1 MEEKQPPVERSTDGP
16 MSWGLPLV
24 FLKFTAWLVL
34 FASLGFLLIAYHY
47 CPDQPLRNIG
57 PALQLLVSMA
67 VLFLIAKGKARMALA
82 TLIWS
87 TLTIVT
93 IALFF
98 YGGVHGTIV
107 GIYPLIVMFGGWLF
121 GIRSAVLLAVIS
133 AMATLALLLAEL
145 WEMLPVHSPTAT
157 AMYGL
162 IQISCIIF
170 SAFLIVFLVR
180 SHRRRLDEVERLSRD
195 LAQRRAEAQ
204 AIAFDLNM
212 AQSVAHIGSW
222 VYDFA
227 SDRIVMSAETCRIF
241 AVPEG
246 TLASR
251 RDYLRHVHPD
261 DLRMLNR
268 AWEEALKGKPLFNEH
283 RIRIASKTRWICQRA
298 ELEFDSS
305 GRPTR
310 CLGIT
315 QDISGLKQ
323 AEEEIRIAA
332 TAFESQ
338 EGMVITDAD
347 QKILRVN
354 AAFTR
359 VTGYSVDDVN
369 GHSPRLLKSGRHDAA
384 FYAEMWELIA
394 IRGSWQGEIWNRRK
408 NGEIYPVWLT
418 ITAVKNDAGQITHYV
433 GTLTDITQRKAAEDE
448 IRHLAFY
455 DPLTRLPNRRLLL
468 DRLQQTLASSARS
481 GRQGALLFLD
491 LDKFKILNDTQG
503 HDKGDLLLQQVAQRL
518 SSCIREGDTVSRI
531 GGDEFVVML
540 ADLSTL
546 LEETAAQ
553 AETVGQK
560 ILATLSQPYDLEAY
574 AHQNT
579 ASIGITL
586 FSDHQSTPLELL
598 KQADL
603 AMYEAK
609 AEGRNTIC
617 FFTPEMRLP
626 PAARFGK

>member
-1 MEEKQPPVERSTDGP
+1 MEEKPPPVERSTDGP
-16 MSWGLPLV
+16 VSWGLPLA

-34 FASLGFLLIAYHY
+34 FASLGFLLIVYHY
-47 CPDQPLRNIG
+47 CPDQPLRSIG
-57 PALQLLVSMA
+57 PALQLLVSM
-67 VLFLIAKGKARMALA
+67 VSLFLIAQGKARAALA

-93 IALFF
+93 IVLFF

-107 GIYPLIVMFGGWLF
+107 GIYPLIVLFGGWLF
-121 GIRSAVLLAVIS
+121 GIRSAVLLAVLSI
-133 AMATLALLLAEL
+133 MATLALLLAEL
-145 WEMLPVHSPTAT
+145 WEILPAHSTTAT

-170 SAFLIVFLVR
+170 SASLIIFLVG
-180 SHRRRLDEVERLSRD
+180 SHSRRLHEVERLSRD

-246 TLASR
+246 TLATR
-251 RDYLRHVHPD
+251 LDYLRHVHPD
-261 DLRMLNR
+261 DLPALNR
-268 AWEEALKGKPLFNEH
+268 AWEEALKGNPLFNEH
-283 RIRIASKTRWICQRA
+283 RIRIADKTRWICQRA

-305 GRPTR
+305 GRPKR
-310 CLGIT
+310 CLGTT

-338 EGMVITDAD
+338 EGMVITDAG

-354 AAFTR
+354 AAFSR
-359 VTGYSVDDVN
+359 VTGYSVADVT

-384 FYAEMWELIA
+384 FYAEMWEVIA
-394 IRGSWQGEIWNRRK
+394 TRGSWQGEIWNRRK
-408 NGEIYPVWLT
+408 NGEIYPEWLT
-418 ITAVKNDAGQITHYV
+418 ISAVKNNAGQITHYV

-503 HDKGDLLLQQVAQRL
+503 HDTGDLLLQQVAQRL

-540 ADLSTL
+540 TDLSTL
-546 LEETAAQ
+546 IDETSSQ

-560 ILATLSQPYDLEAY
+560 ILATLSQPYDLGGY
-574 AHQNT
+574 AHQST

-586 FSDHQSTPLELL
+586 FSDHQSTPQELL
-598 KQADL
+598 KRADL

-609 AEGRNTIC
+609 AAGRNTIC